1 MFGNVALGLQMTI
14 KILEVSGI
22 TQWAL
27 KNDLIRLDL
36 NTRLKMHVQ
45 LLVGV
50 SLFTATIALYIS
62 QS

>member
-1 MFGNVALGLQMTI
+1 MTI